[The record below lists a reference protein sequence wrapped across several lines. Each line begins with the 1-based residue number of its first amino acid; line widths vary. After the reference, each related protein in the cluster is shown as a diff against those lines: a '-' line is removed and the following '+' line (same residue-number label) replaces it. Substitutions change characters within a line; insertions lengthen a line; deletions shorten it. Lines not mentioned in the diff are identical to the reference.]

1 MIRLECDYAEG
12 AHERVLRR
20 LFETNLEQ
28 TLAMGRT
35 STVPGPGNIFSS
47 CASGRG
53 LTFTSWWGGPRPT
66 PL

>member
-28 TLAMGRT
+28 TPGYRGGRILR
-35 STVPGPGNIFSS
+35 PGPGQDP
-47 CASGRG
+47 
-53 LTFTSWWGGPRPT
+53 GPV
-66 PL
+66 